1 MEGKEKFIDVIQL
14 SNYVRPEI
22 KEVSNKEFVMNG
34 DKNSFYTYTIDRYN
48 GSPTNRTVIDS
59 YAKFIYGKGLMS
71 KQQALKPLQF
81 AQVQQSL
88 SKKDLRNICQ
98 DYALF
103 SEASMEIIY
112 KNGQLQK
119 IKHVPKNQVLP
130 NKMNADGEIE
140 GYWFSLDFNQP
151 RKYEPIFIPKW
162 NNDEK
167 KNGSYI
173 YIISTY
179 QVGRTYFTD
188 PVYMAGLPYA
198 ELEEEI
204 ANYCINHIKNGL
216 SFGYVVNMN
225 QGQPE
230 SDEVR
235 QNVKKTFK
243 NEATGSANAG
253 AVMINWCEKDESIS
267 IEPITVS
274 DAHQQYEFLSGE
286 ATQKLLISHKVTSPI
301 LFGIKDNTGLGN
313 NADEMETAFNEL
325 MINVIQPMKEIILDS
340 LMEVYTDVGLSIDL
354 DFTPLRLDMSANLNQ
369 NSYNGAQIS
378 SAIEIFVNVKAGIL
392 TKEQAIVFLIQF
404 LNINQATA
412 ESLFNTASA
421 INSVKPTQ
429 LSSDL
434 PHQDPIIA
442 EALIELG
449 EQISDEWELID
460 EIEQVGAPTIGE
472 TALNLASVPSSFPNV
487 KSEQDTSLFKIR
499 YKYAGSQ
506 NPEREFCAKMM
517 KADKVY
523 RKEDIELAETK
534 IVNAGLGLKGADTYS
549 IWLYKGGVNCKHFW
563 QRQIYLRRDNSSLSV
578 NQARKMILE
587 LDPKD
592 RPLAKWQE
600 NDPLVAQPA
609 QNSNNNFRAS

>member
-1 MEGKEKFIDVIQL
+1 MEVNKQIIDVIQL

-34 DKNSFYTYTIDRYN
+34 DKNSFYTYIIDRYN
-48 GSPTNRTVIDS
+48 GSPTNRTVVDS

-71 KQQALKPLQF
+71 KQQSNKPLQF
-81 AQVQQSL
+81 ALVNQAL

-98 DYALF
+98 DYSLF
-103 SEASMEIIY
+103 SEDSLELIY
-112 KNGQLQK
+112 DNGELK
-119 IKHVPKNQVLP
+119 KVKHVPKNQVLP
-130 NKMNADGEIE
+130 NKMNAEGEVE

-162 NNDEK
+162 EAGVK
-167 KNGSYI
+167 KHGSYI

-235 QNVKKTFK
+235 NNAKKIFK
-243 NEATGSANAG
+243 NEASGSINAG
-253 AVMINWCEKDESIS
+253 AFMLNWNESKDTGID
-267 IEPITVS
+267 IVPIQVS

-313 NADEMETAFNEL
+313 NANEMETAFNEL
-325 MINVIQPMKEIILDS
+325 MINVIQPMKEVILDA
-340 LMEVYTDVGLSIDL
+340 LMEIFTDAGISIDL
-354 DFTPLRLDMSANLNQ
+354 DFIPLRQ
-369 NSYNGAQIS
+369 
-378 SAIEIFVNVKAGIL
+378 V
-392 TKEQAIVFLIQF
+392 QAIQ
-404 LNINQATA
+404 
-412 ESLFNTASA
+412 
-421 INSVKPTQ
+421 PTQ
-429 LSSDL
+429 LSA
-434 PHQDPIIA
+434 HKENQDPIIA

-449 EQISDEWELID
+449 EQMTDEWELID
-460 EIEQVGAPTIGE
+460 EIEQIGKPTLGE
-472 TALNLASVPSSFPNV
+472 TALNLAKTFSSFPNV
-487 KSEQDTSLFKIR
+487 KSEQDTTLFKVR
-499 YKYAGSQ
+499 YKYAGNQ
-506 NPEREFCAKMM
+506 DPEREFCAKMM
-517 KADKVY
+517 RADKVY

-534 IVNAGLGLKGADTYS
+534 IVNAGLGLNGADTYS

-563 QRQIYLRRDNSSLSV
+563 QRQIYLKKDNSSLSV
-578 NQARKMILE
+578 NEARKMILE

-609 QNSNNNFRAS
+609 QESNNNFRAN